1 MSEDSYTVLVTGG
14 NSSTVCKLDCS
25 PHSAYPDGRPN
36 QPGASRSSSNFKE
49 DRGRGQPSGLMAMTI
64 VATLPEEGRTNL
76 GERCADS
83 FLPRVVAF
91 FILCGAMRALFQS
104 HGLYLRPIY

>member
-64 VATLPEEGRTNL
+64 ALPEERRTNL

-91 FILCGAMRALFQS
+91 FILCGAMRAPFQS